1 MAMAAVITKGEEM
14 KIVQLFRG
22 MNEVEIEEVAA
33 LCKERKYAVGE
44 FTQKEGENSSEV
56 HFIVSGRVGTVVRI
70 PNINYTS
77 NEIML
82 DTLTAGDSFGW
93 SSLIKGTPW
102 STLKA
107 IEPTTVMYAKSE
119 DLIKLCEKNNHIGFL
134 LMKNLASLISSRLRR
149 NRMST
154 LNALVAIK
162 GEA

>member
-1 MAMAAVITKGEEM
+1 MAAVLSRAEEM
-14 KIVQLFRG
+14 RVVQLFRG
-22 MNEVEIEEVAA
+22 MSDAEIAEIAA
-33 LCKERKYAVGE
+33 LCKEKTYAIGD
-44 FTQKEGENSSEV
+44 FAQKEGDNTSLV
-56 HFIVSGRVGTVVRI
+56 HFILKGRVGTVVRI

-77 NEIML
+77 SEIML

-107 IEPTTVMYAKSE
+107 IEPTVVMFASAE
-119 DLIKLCEKNNHIGFL
+119 DLMKLSEKNNHIGFL

>member
-1 MAMAAVITKGEEM
+1 MAAVISRTDEM
-14 KIVQLFRG
+14 KVVQLFRG
-22 MNEVEIEEVAA
+22 MSDAEVGEIAS
-33 LCKERKYAVGE
+33 LCKEKSYNIGD
-44 FTQKEGENSSEV
+44 FTQKEGENTNLV
-56 HFIVSGRVGTVVRI
+56 NFILRGRVGTVVRI

-77 NEIML
+77 SEIML

-107 IEPTTVMYAKSE
+107 IEPTTVMYANAD
-119 DLIKLCEKNNHIGFL
+119 DLMKLCEKNHHIGFL

>member
-1 MAMAAVITKGEEM
+1 MATVITKGEEM
-14 KIVQLFRG
+14 KVVQLFRG
-22 MNEVEIEEVAA
+22 MSESEITEVAE
-33 LCKERKYAVGE
+33 LCNEKRYEIGE

-56 HFIVSGRVGTVVRI
+56 HFILRGRVGTVVRI

-77 NEIML
+77 SEIML
-82 DTLTAGDSFGW
+82 DTLTVGDCFGW
-93 SSLIKGTPW
+93 SALIKGTPW

-107 IEPTTVMYAKSE
+107 IEPTTVMYAKAE
-119 DLIKLCEKNNHIGFL
+119 DLIKLCEKNNHLGFL

>member
-1 MAMAAVITKGEEM
+1 MAAVITRIDEM
-14 KIVQLFRG
+14 KVVQLFRG
-22 MNEVEIEEVAA
+22 MNDAEISEIAG
-33 LCKERKYAVGE
+33 LCKERSFNIGE
-44 FTQKEGENSSEV
+44 FAQKEGENSNQV
-56 HFIVSGRVGTVVRI
+56 NFILKGRVGTVVRI

-77 NEIML
+77 SEIML

-107 IEPTTVMYAKSE
+107 IEPTTVMYANAD
-119 DLIKLCEKNNHIGFL
+119 DLLKLCERHHHIGFL
-134 LMKNLASLISSRLRR
+134 LMRNLASLISSRLRR

>member
-1 MAMAAVITKGEEM
+1 MKMMTVVSKAEEM
-14 KIVQLFRG
+14 RVVQLFRG
-22 MNEVEIEEVAA
+22 MSDAEIAEIAA
-33 LCKERKYAVGE
+33 LCKERTYGIGDFA
-44 FTQKEGENSSEV
+44 QKEGDNTSEV
-56 HFIVSGRVGTVVRI
+56 HFILSGRVGTVVRI

-77 NEIML
+77 SEIML
-82 DTLTAGDSFGW
+82 DTLTAGDAFGW

-107 IEPTTVMYAKSE
+107 IEKTTVMYAKAD
-119 DLIKLCEKNNHIGFL
+119 DLLKLCEENHHIGFL